1 MAEPDAD
8 GAPASEPS
16 PGYLARVRLGLGPGA
31 GVGLVVGAAEVIL
44 LAVDLREPLGFMGFA
59 ALGVLVLLVNGAL
72 GVLAALSAGLV
83 VHLEPPDPGAARRAA
98 TLSTL
103 VARQIA
109 GAGLLL
115 AGLYLWEAVAR
126 SASGDA
132 SPAVVG
138 AMAAAPF
145 AWGAVVYFN
154 ARFWLRRAEA
164 GVASPIRFL
173 PVAAAGTL
181 AVVAIAAAVFAV
193 RSPGGGAPD
202 TAPSV
207 VIVTVDGLRAD
218 QVSAA
223 TTPALV
229 ALASE
234 GVTFVDAVTP
244 TPESRAANASVLVG
258 LHPLRHLVL
267 TDHDRL
273 SRAYRTLFEVLAE
286 RGWVTGAFVSGPA
299 AAARS
304 GLSQGFGTYDDL
316 AGVEVVHV
324 VGLAVRLARLV
335 FDLDGPHRDPES
347 TVDAF
352 AVWLAGRDT
361 PFAAWIHLDAPHLA
375 AVAGTDPV
383 AAVTA
388 TDDAVGAIRAAL
400 AARDDA
406 PPVALV
412 VAGTHGELLGAHG
425 GQSNRTLYDEVVRVP
440 LIVALPG
447 VPVDTAVVDAQVRLM
462 DVPATVLDWLQLPP
476 LDESES
482 LPLTGYVSGAR
493 RATIWTALVGRDV
506 AGGWLLG
513 LRNNGVKY
521 IRRPD
526 GGEELY
532 DLRTDPTEAQDAHVE
547 QRSVVVQA
555 RSLLSSDAAALDA
568 IDP

>member
-164 GVASPIRFL
+164 GVAAPIGFL
-173 PVAAAGTL
+173 SVAAAGTL
-181 AVVAIAAAVFAV
+181 AVVVIAAAVFAV

-218 QVSAA
+218 QVSA
-223 TTPALV
+223 TTPALS

-234 GVTFVDAVTP
+234 GVSFVDAVTP

-267 TDHDRL
+267 ADTDRL
-273 SRAYRTLFEVLAE
+273 SRGYRTVFEVLAE

-316 AGVEVVHV
+316 SGVEVVHV
-324 VGLAVRLARLV
+324 VGLAVHLVRLV

-361 PFAAWIHLDAPHLA
+361 PFAA
-375 AVAGTDPV
+375 
-383 AAVTA
+383 
-388 TDDAVGAIRAAL
+388 
-400 AARDDA
+400 
-406 PPVALV
+406 
-412 VAGTHGELLGAHG
+412 
-425 GQSNRTLYDEVVRVP
+425 
-440 LIVALPG
+440 
-447 VPVDTAVVDAQVRLM
+447 
-462 DVPATVLDWLQLPP
+462 
-476 LDESES
+476 
-482 LPLTGYVSGAR
+482 
-493 RATIWTALVGRDV
+493 
-506 AGGWLLG
+506 
-513 LRNNGVKY
+513 
-521 IRRPD
+521 
-526 GGEELY
+526 
-532 DLRTDPTEAQDAHVE
+532 
-547 QRSVVVQA
+547 
-555 RSLLSSDAAALDA
+555 
-568 IDP
+568 